1 LVTDW
6 GEQMKEFL
14 YRVTIMNHG
23 RADYFWSVESID
35 EEHAKK
41 AVVALDGCRLE
52 DIRKVE
58 KIREVA

>member
-1 LVTDW
+1 
-6 GEQMKEFL
+6 MKEFL